1 MIYVLDPFFYFI
13 FFSLLFALLQAVYHS
28 GQRLGRL
35 YVLEMNSHG
44 SITFRSLVR
53 SEPVGESVDFMFF
66 SRLLSRHVHRSIPL
80 QLEMDKYVNV
90 TCPSVRLV
98 RHRLS
103 REKRSKCAIWNP
115 CKSPAVDVLIRPA
128 FFFFRKKPNVSKPSW
143 QPPTKAAYVELHCI
157 RHVERSFQLS
167 CYTLENIYKYLAPRS
182 RRSRRSREI
191 HSAQKSDGGGLRGL
205 GTNLMAFARTSG
217 CAPAP
222 EGERYAVCRL
232 AGWLAFNSHPRAASF
247 SL

>member
-1 MIYVLDPFFYFI
+1 
-13 FFSLLFALLQAVYHS
+13 
-28 GQRLGRL
+28 
-35 YVLEMNSHG
+35 
-44 SITFRSLVR
+44 
-53 SEPVGESVDFMFF
+53 
-66 SRLLSRHVHRSIPL
+66 
-80 QLEMDKYVNV
+80 VNV
-90 TCPSVRLV
+90 TCPTCPPSTVKRETVKMRHLESVQISGCR
-98 RHRLS
+98 
-103 REKRSKCAIWNP
+103 RSY
-115 CKSPAVDVLIRPA
+115 SSGL
-128 FFFFRKKPNVSKPSW
+128 FFFRKKPNVSKPSW

-191 HSAQKSDGGGLRGL
+191 HSAQKSDEGGLRGL

>member
-1 MIYVLDPFFYFI
+1 VSVCPTCPPSTVKRETVKMRHL
-13 FFSLLFALLQAVYHS
+13 
-28 GQRLGRL
+28 
-35 YVLEMNSHG
+35 
-44 SITFRSLVR
+44 
-53 SEPVGESVDFMFF
+53 ESVQI
-66 SRLLSRHVHRSIPL
+66 SGCRRSYSSGL
-80 QLEMDKYVNV
+80 
-90 TCPSVRLV
+90 
-98 RHRLS
+98 
-103 REKRSKCAIWNP
+103 
-115 CKSPAVDVLIRPA
+115 
-128 FFFFRKKPNVSKPSW
+128 FFFRKKPNVSKPSW